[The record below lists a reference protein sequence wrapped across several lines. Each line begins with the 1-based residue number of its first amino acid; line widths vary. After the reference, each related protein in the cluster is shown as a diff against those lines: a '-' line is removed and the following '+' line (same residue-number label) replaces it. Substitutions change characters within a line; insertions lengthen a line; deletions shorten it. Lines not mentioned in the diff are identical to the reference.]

1 MQLVN
6 SFEESLQHECEMMYT
21 DQRSTEGRRSTAVA
35 EGFSPTAT
43 ASAAEGLK
51 GRRPKF
57 RPKAKNFQKLVQKSS
72 KVELK
77 N

>member
-1 MQLVN
+1 MHNV
-6 SFEESLQHECEMMYT
+6 SLL
-21 DQRSTEGRRSTAVA
+21 QRSTEGRRSTAVA

-43 ASAAEGLK
+43 ATAAEGLE

-57 RPKAKNFQKLVQKSS
+57 QPKAKNF
-72 KVELK
+72 K